1 MRPCE
6 EGESLV
12 ASLTCENVLDCNC
25 DLCLMNKNNV
35 GITMCFTSVFVATL
49 NLSHKSSQA
58 SLDRSGHSGDLVVH
72 SCQPVLLEFTLNPP
86 KTNNWTLLLLSQ
98 KFLIHR

>member
-6 EGESLV
+6 EGGSLA

-49 NLSHKSSQA
+49 NLSYKNQPSESRQKWTWW
-58 SLDRSGHSGDLVVH
+58 RSG
-72 SCQPVLLEFTLNPP
+72 CP
-86 KTNNWTLLLLSQ
+86 
-98 KFLIHR
+98 